1 MQIQALESACGEAV
15 MEELHGIHED
25 YIYIFFIHLRYIY
38 RAFHNV
44 LRDYKHL

>member
-1 MQIQALESACGEAV
+1 MKLIYVSFVAMKYLLHCAALNS
-15 MEELHGIHED
+15 
-25 YIYIFFIHLRYIY
+25 FPTIY